1 MDDVMTKP
9 KDDKPEFNGPSDSD
23 AEPLQN
29 GPVAKKGK
37 TQAAA
42 KETQVNG
49 KGKKTKTKGKGKGGK
64 GADTAKTK
72 TTKADKTKKPKTK

>member
-1 MDDVMTKP
+1 MDDDVMTKP
-9 KDDKPEFNGPSDSD
+9 KDDKPEFNGPCDSD

-29 GPVAKKGK
+29 GPVAKNGK
-37 TQAAA
+37 TKAAA
-42 KETQVNG
+42 KETQVN
-49 KGKKTKTKGKGKGGK
+49 GKGGK